1 MKKLLFI
8 FILVVSYAWS
18 ATAEQIDEYLSISTA
33 EEELLALEAQFSA
46 MQNNFSDKEDAQT
59 YDMQLL
65 TVRFKDSLQRSLSEN
80 EMNEVLENYKN
91 VLYLQF
97 VSTNTY
103 SPDKNETKAYLFK
116 LQEDETAK
124 ERMEILEQISKALN
138 NKDAMLVMFDKLM
151 KPLLQSANGGNDIDK
166 KTMER
171 RREIYLK
178 SRIEDARKE
187 TLYNL
192 KDFSIEELEELRDI
206 VKTSS
211 VQHEVKA
218 VYTATA
224 YALKE
229 FFLSMAS
236 RYDISKHDPSKYN
249 KTSTDTNTT
258 KDTK

>member
-1 MKKLLFI
+1 MYKLLFI
-8 FILVVSYAWS
+8 FILTSSFMWS
-18 ATAEQIDEYLSISTA
+18 ATAEQVEEYLSVSTA
-33 EEELLALEAQFSA
+33 EEELLALEAQFSS
-46 MQNNFSDKEDAQT
+46 MQNSFSAKEDQKT

-65 TVRFKDSLQRSLSEN
+65 SVRFKESLQRNLSDN

-97 VSTNTY
+97 VSTTTN

-116 LQEDETAK
+116 LQEDETAQ
-124 ERMEILEQISKALN
+124 ERLDILEQISKALN
-138 NKDAMLVMFDKLM
+138 NKESMLVMFDELM
-151 KPLLQSANGGNDIDK
+151 KPLLQSANGGTDIDK
-166 KTMER
+166 KMMEK
-171 RREIYLK
+171 RRELYIK
-178 SRIEDARKE
+178 SRIKDAREE

-192 KDFSIEELEELRDI
+192 KDFSIEELDELLAI

-211 VQHEVKA
+211 VQREVKV

-249 KTSTDTNTT
+249 KTLKETNNT
-258 KDTK
+258 K